1 MSFFKESLVSSWT
14 IYVQENSN
22 DSISD
27 QKKNTHKEVDVD

>member
-1 MSFFKESLVSSWT
+1 MSFFKESWVSSRT

-27 QKKNTHKEVDVD
+27 QKKNLYKEVDVD